1 MKVISDV
8 RCAVCKRPPMRV
20 VVKDDFANDCSVYH
34 IECHG
39 QRDMVCV
46 PNRSMT
52 AARASGALF
61 RVHAFTGRN
70 NGSD

>member
-1 MKVISDV
+1 MKVTGDV
-8 RCAVCKRPPMRV
+8 RCAVCKCPPMRV
-20 VVKDDFANDCSVYH
+20 IIEDDPANDCKIYH

-39 QRDMVCV
+39 QRDTVYT

-70 NGSD
+70 N